1 MGMAVLGTPDTLLVF
16 LVKSAVRAFHYFQS
30 SKWEHTTA
38 FVTGQVVQ
46 DPIWGYPSVKLHY
59 RFDSNGHSTKGWD
72 VIPALSLLE
81 ARNNAESFRHN
92 LPVTI
97 RVNPKNP
104 QETHFFEHDQ
114 KRGVSTT

>member
-1 MGMAVLGTPDTLLVF
+1 MAVWGAPDDLLAF
-16 LVKSAVRAFHYFQS
+16 LIKSAVRAFRYFKS
-30 SKWEHTTA
+30 STWERKA
-38 FVTGQVVQ
+38 AVVTGKIVQ
-46 DPIWGYPSVKLHY
+46 DPIWWGYPSVKLHY
-59 RFDSNGHSTKGWD
+59 RFDSNGLSTKGWD

-104 QETHFFEHDQ
+104 QETHFFERDQ
-114 KRGVSTT
+114 KRGVSTK